1 MLPRTTKRYMKRSAE
16 QRTDVIYG
24 VENVVNAVIRFASD
38 SNVKIDACVDYT
50 RPSLAVDIEL
60 LRHYFLAAKRRGV
73 RLRYVTEIT
82 TDNTHHCKML
92 VKMVDELRHLDG
104 IKGNFY
110 LSENHYI
117 APATKHAKGKP
128 ASQIILSNMKEI
140 LTHEKYVF
148 DSFWN
153 RATPA
158 KQRFLEIEKGI
169 VHYETRILNS
179 QDEILDQMVRLT
191 KSSSRLSIVSGIGGM
206 QLSYDNF
213 LDLYKKVLRKN
224 KKFEDPIRWITNVDK
239 DSAVLVKTFLDM
251 GIQIK
256 HIKSTPPINFVIG
269 DNEMNASIEKREA
282 GKMVQSL
289 LTSNEPVYLEHFT
302 TLFEELWKNGI
313 DARDRILDIEMGA
326 DLADIEVIQNSAL
339 ARETYLS
346 LVTSAAQEILIMFPS
361 INAFLRQDRMGVVKL
376 LIQKAE
382 QDAEKHNLNVRLLL
396 FANKLIEE
404 QVHKL
409 KHYPSIRFRFIEHP
423 SDTKATILVVDRKVS
438 LVMEIKDDSKE
449 TFDEA
454 IGLSTYSTSKAGV
467 LSFVSIFENFWI
479 QTELYRQVKEAN
491 KDLELAID
499 KLKVHDEMQREFIN
513 IAAHELRNPIQPI
526 LGLSE
531 VLLSKTRDDGR
542 SQEDKFLLDTI
553 IRNARRLKHGAENL
567 LDVSRIESQSLKL
580 KKEIFN
586 INDTIAGS
594 VQDYT
599 RLIEKSSM
607 STGDDNKLKLLYQPS
622 PEDIIVEADKYR
634 LIQVISNLINNA
646 IIFTKGKGIIIVK
659 TMKRREEIDNQ
670 KYQEEVVV
678 SVKDSGTGISPEMQ
692 PRLFSKF
699 TSKSDFGTGLGL
711 FISKSII
718 EDHGGRIWAQ
728 NNQDQTGATF
738 TFSLPIMPRQDRAA

>member
-1 MLPRTTKRYMKRSAE
+1 MLPRTTKRYLKRSAE
-16 QRTDVIYG
+16 QRTDIIYG
-24 VENVVNAVIRFASD
+24 VENAVNAVIRFASD
-38 SNVKIDACVDYT
+38 SKVKIDACVDYT
-50 RPSLAVDIEL
+50 GPSLAVDIEL

-82 TDNTHHCKML
+82 KDNIHHCKEL

-117 APATKHAKGKP
+117 GPATKHAKGKP

-206 QLSYDNF
+206 QLTYDNF

-224 KKFEDPIRWITNVDK
+224 KKFGESPIRWIINVDK
-239 DSAVLVKTFLDM
+239 ESAVLVKTFLDM
-251 GIQIK
+251 GMQIK
-256 HIKSTPPINFVIG
+256 HIKSTPPINFAIG
-269 DNEMNASIEKREA
+269 DSEINATIEKRES

-289 LTSNEPVYLEHFT
+289 LTSNEPVYVEHFT
-302 TLFEELWKNGI
+302 SLFEELWKNGI

-326 DLADIEVIQNSAL
+326 DLADIEVIQNSAV
-339 ARETYLS
+339 AREAYLS

-376 LIQKAE
+376 LIQKVAR
-382 QDAEKHNLNVRLLL
+382 DADKHNLNVRLLL

-404 QVHKL
+404 KVHKL
-409 KHYPSIRFRFIEHP
+409 KQYPNIHFRFIEHP
-423 SDTKATILVVDRKVS
+423 SDTKATILVVDRKAS
-438 LVMEIKDDSKE
+438 LVMEIRDDSKE

-467 LSFVSIFENFWI
+467 LSFVSMFENFWI
-479 QTELYRQVKEAN
+479 QTELYLQVKEAN

-499 KLKVHDEMQREFIN
+499 QLKIHDEMQREFIN

-531 VLLSKTRDDGR
+531 VLLSKTRDDRR

-567 LDVSRIESQSLKL
+567 LDVSRIESQSLRL
-580 KKEIFN
+580 NKEIFN

-599 RLIEKSSM
+599 RLIEKGSM
-607 STGDDNKLKLLYQPS
+607 SSGEDNKLKLVYQPS

-646 IIFTKGKGIIIVK
+646 IIFTKGNGIITVK
-659 TMKRREEIDNQ
+659 TMKRR
-670 KYQEEVVV
+670 
-678 SVKDSGTGISPEMQ
+678 
-692 PRLFSKF
+692 
-699 TSKSDFGTGLGL
+699 
-711 FISKSII
+711 
-718 EDHGGRIWAQ
+718 
-728 NNQDQTGATF
+728 
-738 TFSLPIMPRQDRAA
+738 